1 MKSLHGAKL
10 QELSVLSFMLV
21 LLAACPPSYTF
32 SQTEPP
38 EKTRPGVFGAER
50 LKPDQKFNASASYNK
65 LVLVQSDDVSKDGS
79 ADNIRRIERLVLEEQ
94 SSPLQLMLSKG
105 AGKDAR
111 PGQSKKAASN
121 TEDQAVTAQK
131 NGDYT
136 KAVELYKQDIASE
149 PNNPKHHSNLAIV
162 LELLNRYDEAISE
175 YETVIKLNPKNSDAM
190 VAIGDIYSISLG
202 DDRSALLWYAKA
214 IQTESDVKKKQAIA
228 ERIGKFIL
236 GEKTRRETSQ

>member
-1 MKSLHGAKL
+1 MKSFHNGKC
-10 QELSVLSFMLV
+10 QSLSVLSFMLV
-21 LLAACPPSYTF
+21 LIVACPLSYTF

-38 EKTRPGVFGAER
+38 AKNRLGVFGAEHWK
-50 LKPDQKFNASASYNK
+50 LDQKFNASASYNK
-65 LVLVQSDDVSKDGS
+65 MVLVQSEDVSRDGL
-79 ADNIRRIERLVLEEQ
+79 ADNLRRLDKLVLEEQ

-111 PGQSKKAASN
+111 PGQSKKAAPN
-121 TEDQAVTAQK
+121 GEDEAVIAQR

-136 KAVELYKQDIASE
+136 RAVELYRKYIAAE

-162 LELLNRYDEAISE
+162 LELLNRYGEAIKE
-175 YETVIKLNPKNSDAM
+175 YETVIELNPKNSDSM

-202 DDRSALLWYAKA
+202 DDRAALSWYAKA
-214 IQTESDVKKKQAIA
+214 IQTESDEKKKRAIA

-236 GEKTRRETSQ
+236 GEKTRRETTQ